1 MGMEKKIRINEWAE
15 GDRPREKLLEKG
27 ASALT
32 NTELLAIL
40 IRSGTRNMN
49 AMETARCLIN
59 KHDNSLY
66 ALVRTPIEKMM
77 RIKGIGPAKA
87 TALAAAFELGRR
99 GQVPV
104 ERPASITS
112 AREVADMMIPMLKDL
127 TYETCWVLF
136 FDGARKYIGREQVSS
151 GGLNATIVDIRM
163 VLKKALDKLSCELII
178 VHNHPSGSHK
188 PGRQDKLLTQTLKEA
203 ARMVDV
209 HLIDHIVIGGS
220 RYFSFAEEGLL

>member
-87 TALAAAFELGRR
+87 AALAAAFELGRR

-163 VLKKALDKLSCELII
+163 VLKKALDKLSCEI
-178 VHNHPSGSHK
+178 
-188 PGRQDKLLTQTLKEA
+188 GRA
-203 ARMVDV
+203 HV
-209 HLIDHIVIGGS
+209 
-220 RYFSFAEEGLL
+220 

>member
-1 MGMEKKIRINEWAE
+1 MNE
-15 GDRPREKLLEKG
+15 
-27 ASALT
+27 
-32 NTELLAIL
+32 
-40 IRSGTRNMN
+40 
-49 AMETARCLIN
+49 
-59 KHDNSLY
+59 HDNSMY
-66 ALVRTPIEKMM
+66 ALVRTPVEKMM
-77 RIKGIGPAKA
+77 RIKGIGRAKA
-87 TALAAAFELGRR
+87 ATLSAAFEMGRR
-99 GQVPV
+99 GQIPV
-104 ERPASITS
+104 ERPDSITS
-112 AREVADMMIPMLKDL
+112 AREVAEMMIPMLKDL
-127 TYETCWVLF
+127 THETCWVLF

-209 HLIDHIVIGGS
+209 HLIDHIVIGGN